1 MPRHALLDS
10 LKHLHTT
17 LHAHPTLSAEDRAM
31 LQTVL
36 HDIQRTLDD
45 NGAHAPATIERLEG
59 AAISFETTHPE
70 LSSLAR
76 QVIAAVRNAGI

>member
-10 LKHLHTT
+10 LKQLHTT
-17 LHAHPTLSAEDRAM
+17 LHDHKTLSTEDRAM

-45 NGAHAPATIERLEG
+45 SGDHAPDIIDRLEG
-59 AAISFETTHPE
+59 AALSFETTQPE

-76 QVIAAVRNAGI
+76 QLIAAVRNAGI